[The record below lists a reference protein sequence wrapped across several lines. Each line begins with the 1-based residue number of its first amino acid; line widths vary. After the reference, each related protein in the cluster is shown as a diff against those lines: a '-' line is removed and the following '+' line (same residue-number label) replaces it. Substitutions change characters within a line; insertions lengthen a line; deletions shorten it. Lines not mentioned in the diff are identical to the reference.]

1 MKENALS
8 LLQTL
13 LPLKSTN
20 QRERRPKLFIGLS
33 PSNHTV
39 ETRHII
45 IIIIISLTE
54 NRVETGFL
62 APTHLP
68 CISKMPPR
76 WCEIL
81 QFRPQLVFLSRNHLE
96 AVLRRVQV
104 GTSPHFSSCIF
115 HQGDASKFRNRRFVF
130 LSRREADLEGTSF
143 QE

>member
-62 APTHLP
+62 APHICHASRRCPLGGAKSSNFVHNWCFYQGTTLRRFYDVSRSVHLP
-68 CISKMPPR
+68 ISPVVFSTKAMR
-76 WCEIL
+76 QNLETVVL
-81 QFRPQLVFLSRNHLE
+81 YSFRDVKP
-96 AVLRRVQV
+96 
-104 GTSPHFSSCIF
+104 I
-115 HQGDASKFRNRRFVF
+115 
-130 LSRREADLEGTSF
+130 
-143 QE
+143 